1 MCPATDRKDMQTDGQ
16 CWSPKPL
23 VRGTLGLIR
32 LDSRL
37 PILDELAIDAFDD
50 ELEGRT

>member
-1 MCPATDRKDMQTDGQ
+1 MIGGMAA
-16 CWSPKPL
+16 PL
-23 VRGTLGLIR
+23 HPR
-32 LDSRL
+32 